1 MDYKIYEGNIEII
14 EDSWKKMTLFF
25 NDLGK
30 TIEFSLDE
38 IKRDEPFLLGVY
50 GLTFRDC
57 ILVKINHEQYN
68 VYLYCLSGTL
78 YLVKEEKNSFKE
90 IDFTNPFYFP
100 IELDIVD
107 PNLKIKR
114 VGILR
119 FLVFLNEKLLMEI
132 NDNFFVESYY
142 TEKID
147 FSKKELDLVGILL
160 IIRYKNNLGY
170 LTKDNNESFFKFS
183 KIFFDILEMDKD
195 LELSLV
201 SPRTIEFVYGE
212 SFSTFVDIR
221 TIISGERKKICEK
234 EIISHENKNMLA
246 IFVVNKTRYYLFL
259 KQTGVYIQK
268 GHPEKATKFT
278 QNLKSFSLGKNIYIF
293 GTMLHRAYNSTGKYD
308 YLYSSSS
315 GEPIGQFF
323 RPFKKI
329 KYFKKFGFYKLKF
342 SCLDSGTQVHYP
354 IWVGNE
360 NLKVHRLTINTKK
373 ISWVYSIVRA
383 KAKVLVLRS
392 DIHGKSSYSIV
403 PDNPMYSLKNRIKQK
418 IAFYEASKE
427 RNKKVNLYFEKMA
440 SKADES
446 GFRVF
451 EAVMKS
457 SPNDK
462 CENYYILDKSS
473 ASYPT
478 MKEKYG
484 ENIVERF
491 SYRHYKLIFQ
501 ANYFIS
507 SDLSNHVL
515 SDRIYIN
522 SINQKL
528 KEVPLIFLQHGIMFA
543 KPVENPLGKIFYKK
557 YAAYNVYKNVVNS
570 QLEAFEFYKMGYSDF
585 DLIKT
590 GLATFDY
597 AKLDFSSDKI
607 VYMPT
612 YRYWEEGMIYSG
624 DIKKTTY
631 YKSMLRVISL
641 FEEAG
646 LIDRLVLVSHNKF
659 ADYIVEHLPKYK
671 ENFAPNPSVALG
683 IGRIF
688 ISDYSSAIYD
698 AIYRGAYPI
707 FYWED
712 KEYLIKNYK
721 ATPPVNEMNAPGAIV
736 YSGEELMKQVV
747 YAIKRNYKMEKE
759 NQKKYKKINEFD
771 DNKNTERIIKYMKND
786 HIL

>member
-1 MDYKIYEGNIEII
+1 MDYKVFEENIEIVNDYWEEMSI
-14 EDSWKKMTLFF
+14 FF
-25 NDLGK
+25 NSVGK
-30 TIEFSLDE
+30 TIDFSLE
-38 IKRDEPFLLGVY
+38 KIGLNEPFLLKVH
-50 GLTFRDC
+50 GLNYRDSV
-57 ILVKINHEQYN
+57 LVKINHEQYL
-68 VYLYCLSGTL
+68 VYLYCLSGKL
-78 YLVKEEKNSFKE
+78 YLVKEEKNSLKE
-90 IDFTNPFYFP
+90 IDSKNSAYFP
-100 IELDIVD
+100 VELTTVS

-114 VGILR
+114 TGMLR
-119 FLVFLNEKLLMEI
+119 FLVFLNNSLLVEI
-132 NDNFFVESYY
+132 NDNFFIESYF
-142 TEKID
+142 TEKIECIERD
-147 FSKKELDLVGILL
+147 NDLAGIAL
-160 IIRYKNNLGY
+160 IIRYQNNVGY
-170 LTKDNNESFFKFS
+170 LTKNVNESFFKFS
-183 KIFFDILEMDKD
+183 KMFFDILEIDKD
-195 LELSLV
+195 IEISLINPGAIELSSRYGFNRVVNIGNLL
-201 SPRTIEFVYGE
+201 SGEIEKICKKE
-212 SFSTFVDIR
+212 N
-221 TIISGERKKICEK
+221 ISGF
-234 EIISHENKNMLA
+234 NKNMLA
-246 IFVVNKTRYYLFL
+246 IFIVNRTRYYLFF
-259 KQTGVYIQK
+259 KQTGLFIQK

-278 QNLKSFSLGKNIYIF
+278 QNLKSISLGKNIYIF
-293 GTMLHRAYNSTGKYD
+293 GSMLHRAYNSTGKYD
-308 YLYSSSS
+308 YLYSSTSDN
-315 GEPIGQFF
+315 PIGCFF
-323 RPFKKI
+323 RPFKNI
-329 KYFKKFGFYKLKF
+329 KYFKRFGFYKLNIKR
-342 SCLDSGTQVHYP
+342 LNSGTQVHYP
-354 IWVGNE
+354 IWIGNE
-360 NLKVHRLTINTKK
+360 NIRVHRLVINPQKK
-373 ISWVYSIVRA
+373 SWVYSKIKA
-383 KAKVLVLRS
+383 KDKVLVLRS
-392 DIHGKSSYSIV
+392 DIHGKTSYSIV
-403 PDNPMYSLKNRIKQK
+403 PNNPMYSLKSKIKQK
-418 IAFYEASKE
+418 IAFYEN
-427 RNKKVNLYFEKMA
+427 RKKTPKKINLYFEKMA

-451 EAVMKS
+451 AAVMKNA
-457 SPNDK
+457 PYED

-473 ASYPT
+473 NSYPT

-484 ENIVERF
+484 KNIVERF

-528 KEVPLIFLQHGIMFA
+528 KDVPLIFLQHGIMFA

-597 AKLDFSSDKI
+597 AKLDLSSDKI

-631 YKSMLRVISL
+631 YKSMIRVIAL
-641 FEEAG
+641 FEKAE
-646 LIDRLVLVSHNKF
+646 LLDKLVLVSHNKF

-712 KEYLIKNYK
+712 KDYLIKNYK

-736 YSGEELMKQVV
+736 YSGEDLMKQVV